1 MQAKRFWTYENAA
14 LAILS
19 LAFSLVFFDR
29 MSIMFLLPYVVP
41 ELKLN
46 NTQIG
51 LMNSVL
57 SLTWAAS
64 GVLLG
69 SYADRYRQRKTVLVV
84 TIAAF
89 SVCTI
94 LSGAVTGIVSLLVV
108 RAVMGLAEGPV
119 LPVTQS
125 VMAQE
130 SSPGRRGF
138 NMGLLQN
145 GVSSLVGAI
154 MGPPL
159 MVALA
164 EAFGWRHAL
173 FVAGLPGLLIA
184 ALVWTFLRNP
194 DRRAPAHAVSGHAAA
209 PGAQLGLRQL
219 LGYRNV
225 WIAMLGASALGTWTL
240 VLMVFTPL
248 YLVQQRG
255 LSPQAM
261 GGVMSAF
268 GVAVLAGGLLVPG
281 LSDRFGRKPV
291 MVLFCLLAVLAPL
304 VVVYLRAP
312 LPVLAAAGFVSYLGV
327 GCFPLLMATVPAET
341 VPEGN
346 LARALGLIMGVAELV
361 GGVIAPTLAGMLG
374 DALSPAAPFHLCA
387 GGALLAALA
396 CLGLIETAPTV
407 LRRRAAV
414 AAVPA
419 QGDYMPAAEAA
430 RP

>member
-1 MQAKRFWTYENAA
+1 MQTKRFWTYENAA

-57 SLTWAAS
+57 SLAWAIS
-64 GVLLG
+64 GFLLG
-69 SYADRYRQRKTVLVV
+69 SYADRLRKRKTVLVV
-84 TIAAF
+84 TILAF

-108 RAVMGLAEGPV
+108 RTVMGFSEGPV
-119 LPVTQS
+119 LPITQS

-138 NMGLLQN
+138 NMGVLQN
-145 GVSSLVGAI
+145 GVSSIVGAI

-164 EAFGWRHAL
+164 EAFGWRNAL

-184 ALVWTFLRNP
+184 ALVWVFLRDP
-194 DRRAPAHAVSGHAAA
+194 DRTAPMHAASGHAPT
-209 PGAQLGLRQL
+209 PGAQLSVRQL

-225 WIAMLGASALGTWTL
+225 RIAMLGASALGSWTL
-240 VLMVFTPL
+240 VLMIFTPL

-268 GVAVLAGGLLVPG
+268 GFAVLTGGLLVPA

-291 MVLFCLLAVLAPL
+291 MLLFCLLSVLAPL
-304 VVVYLRAP
+304 AVVYLHAP
-312 LPVLAAAGFVSYLGV
+312 VPVLAAAAFFSYLGV

-346 LARALGLIMGVAELV
+346 LAGALGLIMGVAEVV
-361 GGVIAPTLAGMLG
+361 GGVIAPTVAGMLG
-374 DALSPAAPFHLCA
+374 DALSPAAPLYLCA
-387 GGALLAALA
+387 GGALLAGLA
-396 CLGLIETAPTV
+396 CLGLTETAPAV
-407 LRRRAAV
+407 LRRHASGAV
-414 AAVPA
+414 APA
-419 QGDYMPAAEAA
+419 RGDYLPATDAA
-430 RP
+430 GH

>member
-57 SLTWAAS
+57 SLAWAAS
-64 GVLLG
+64 GFVLG
-69 SYADRYRQRKTVLVV
+69 SYADRFRQRKTVLVL
-84 TIAAF
+84 TIIAF

-94 LSGAVTGIVSLLVV
+94 LSGAVTGMVSLLAV
-108 RAVMGLAEGPV
+108 RAVMGFAEGPV
-119 LPVTQS
+119 LPITQS

-130 SSPGRRGF
+130 SSPERRGF

-145 GVSSLVGAI
+145 GVSSIVGAI

-173 FVAGLPGLLIA
+173 FVAGVPGLLIA
-184 ALVWTFLRNP
+184 ALVWAFLRDP
-194 DRRAPAHAVSGHAAA
+194 DREAPAHAVAGHALVQ
-209 PGAQLGLRQL
+209 GVQLGVRQL

-225 WIAMLGASALGTWTL
+225 CIAMLGASALGTWTL

-255 LSPQAM
+255 LSPTAM
-261 GGVMSAF
+261 SGVMSAF
-268 GVAVLAGGLLVPG
+268 GVAVLAGGLLVPA

-291 MVLFCLLAVLAPL
+291 IVLFCLLAVWAPM
-304 VVVYLRAP
+304 VVVHLHAP
-312 LPVLAAAGFVSYLGV
+312 LPVLAAAAFFSYLGV

-341 VPEGN
+341 VPAGN
-346 LARALGLIMGVAELV
+346 LARALGLIMGVAEVV
-361 GGVIAPTLAGMLG
+361 GGVIAPTVAGMLG
-374 DALSPAAPFHLCA
+374 DAVSPAAPFYLCA

-396 CLGLIETAPTV
+396 CLGLIETAPAV
-407 LRRRAAV
+407 LRRRGAGAAL
-414 AAVPA
+414 PA
-419 QGDYMPAAEAA
+419 GNYVPAAEAA
-430 RP
+430 AP